1 MKLKKLVLNGFKS
14 FADRTEFDFDDGAS
28 CIVGPNGCGK
38 SNVVDA
44 IKWVLGEQSAKSL
57 RGSEMMDVIFNGSTA
72 RKPSGH
78 AEVTMVF
85 DNEGGL
91 LKPVVEGDGSAGG
104 AVSITRRLYRS
115 GNSEYLIN
123 KTPAR
128 LRDIREMFMDTG
140 VGVDAYSVIEQ
151 GRVES
156 FLQASQEDRR
166 AIFDEA
172 AGISKYKARKK
183 EALRKLERVDQNLL
197 RINDV
202 LQEIQKR
209 LRSIKYQAGK
219 ARNYQQYSEE
229 LRSLQSLFYLSQYH
243 RLSLARKELQGR
255 LDTQTD
261 ALAAMGSRIEQ
272 LEGSR
277 SATELE
283 AADLDRTA
291 REVDGKIAAAGGSMA
306 ALVQRGEMLAAR
318 VTELGQQI
326 VTASSRSEEL
336 EAKVETT
343 DQTLRQRQD
352 ELTALEG
359 QSQEL
364 SRNYVALCEQH
375 SKGELALT
383 GLAAQL
389 EDEKAGTI
397 DLFRRTSMLH
407 NTIQGLGIRQENLQT
422 QKQRLATRANEVDQM
437 LGGLLTQR
445 ADFETRLGDVQSVL
459 HDTQAKLDETRDAS
473 KAVHQNEQDLA
484 HRLAQAREQRS
495 AIQARCKA
503 LGEMQRRLEGV
514 GAGVK
519 RVLEAK
525 AAGKLP
531 DVLGMLGD
539 FLQTDMDHAP
549 LVEAA
554 LAGGDQQLV
563 FKHFDQLQQARTPLT
578 QILGDSASV
587 EILCLDRQRVLSGDF
602 DLTAVLCDA
611 GVSPACVAD
620 ILSASGQTARASN
633 PGNSKDNGKD
643 NGKDAGG
650 TPATHADKM
659 SASHADK
666 MSASHDMP
674 HATRVMD
681 FVRCE
686 DWIAPALWRLLG
698 TTLVVA
704 DLAQAAAAA
713 ALCPAGYRFVT
724 LAGEVLEADGRV
736 RLGAVNRSAGI
747 VIRRSELA
755 DLQARD
761 AQLQAAIDELTRDCA
776 ATQSQR
782 QHLED
787 LQQKLRTAIYEANT
801 ERVECESNLKR
812 RSEQVAQLE
821 RERPLIAGEVEGL
834 CRDMEAAAKQEHE
847 AKDKVLEFE
856 RLSAER
862 QKAIDA
868 LAGQIEADRK
878 KQGELGA
885 KLTDIKVALASSEQR
900 RLSLRETLA
909 SLTRQ
914 REQMAQDMAA
924 MRGEIALNRQRRTD
938 AEAAIAAGKQEHQR
952 LQDQLQALKIESA
965 DLAESRKSLQE
976 KIDEIRRLL
985 AQQRTAQEEG
995 ARAAGQLRVEV
1006 GEADVRIENLITR
1019 SGDEM
1024 HVNLLE
1030 AFVNY
1035 QHDDSRDWNAVET
1048 EIRELKAR
1056 IERLGNVNLDAIT
1069 EQDELEQREKF
1080 LSDQLAD
1087 IQGSKTQLEE
1097 LIKKINKES
1106 RDMFLATF
1114 ETVRANFQDLFRKL
1128 FGGGRADIMLLDP
1141 EDVLESG
1148 IEIVARPPG
1157 KETRSLSLLSGGEKT
1172 MTALSLLFAIFKSR
1186 PSPFC
1191 LLDEVDAA
1199 LDEANNERF
1208 NRLVSEFVT
1217 TSQFIIISHSK
1228 RTMSMASVLY
1238 GVTMQEPGISKR
1250 ISVRFEDAGKALDGE
1265 LDPVRA

>member
-1 MKLKKLVLNGFKS
+1 MPQDALGKTPNMKLKKLVLNGFKS

-78 AEVTMVF
+78 AEVTMIF
-85 DNEGGL
+85 DNDRGL
-91 LKPVVEGDGSAGG
+91 LKPVVEGDASAGT

-229 LRSLQSLFYLSQYH
+229 LRSLQSLSYLSQYH

-255 LDTQTD
+255 LDGQND

-277 SATELE
+277 SATEHE

-291 REVDGKIAAAGGSMA
+291 REVDGKIATAGGSMA
-306 ALVQRGEMLAAR
+306 ALVQRGEMLASR

-326 VTASSRSEEL
+326 VAASSRCEEL

-343 DQTLRQRQD
+343 DQTLRQRQE
-352 ELTALEG
+352 ELTTLEG

-364 SRNYVALCEQH
+364 SRNYVALCDQH

-383 GLAAQL
+383 GLVAQL

-422 QKQRLATRANEVDQM
+422 QKQRLAARADQVDQT

-445 ADFETRLGDVQSVL
+445 ADFETRLGDVQAVL
-459 HDTQAKLDETRDAS
+459 HDAQAKLDETRDAS
-473 KAVHQNEQDLA
+473 KAVHQNEQDLS

-525 AAGKLP
+525 ASGKLP
-531 DVLGMLGD
+531 DMLGMLGD
-539 FLQTDMDHAP
+539 FIQTDMDHAP

-563 FKHFDQLQQARTPLT
+563 IKHFEQLQQARTQLT
-578 QILGDSASV
+578 KILGDSASV
-587 EILCLDRQRVLSGDF
+587 EILCLDRQRVFSSDF
-602 DLTAVLCDA
+602 DLTAV
-611 GVSPACVAD
+611 
-620 ILSASGQTARASN
+620 
-633 PGNSKDNGKD
+633 
-643 NGKDAGG
+643 
-650 TPATHADKM
+650 
-659 SASHADK
+659 
-666 MSASHDMP
+666 P

-724 LAGEVLEADGRV
+724 LTGEVLEADGRV
-736 RLGAVNRSAGI
+736 RLGAVNRSAGV

-761 AQLQAAIDELTRDCA
+761 AQLQAAIDQLTSDCA
-776 ATQSQR
+776 ATHSQR

-801 ERVECESNLKR
+801 ERVECESNLKQ

-834 CRDMEAAAKQEHE
+834 SRDIEAAAKQEHE

-862 QKAIDA
+862 QKGIDLLAQQIDA
-868 LAGQIEADRK
+868 ARK

-900 RLSLRETLA
+900 RFSLRETLA
-909 SLTRQ
+909 SLARQ

-924 MRGEIALNRQRRTD
+924 MRSEIALNRQRRAD
-938 AEAAIAAGKQEHQR
+938 AETAITAGKEEHQR
-952 LQDQLQALKIESA
+952 LQDQLQSLKIEAS
-965 DLAESRKSLQE
+965 DLAESRKGLQQ

-985 AQQRTAQEEG
+985 AQQRTAQDEG

-1035 QHDDSRDWNAVET
+1035 QHDESRDWNAVEG

-1069 EQDELEQREKF
+1069 EQDELEKREKF
-1080 LSDQLAD
+1080 LVDQLAD
-1087 IQGSKTQLEE
+1087 IQNSKTQLEE

-1128 FGGGRADIMLLDP
+1128 FGGGRADILLQNP

-1208 NRLVSEFVT
+1208 NRLVAEFVT

-1265 LDPVRA
+1265 LEPASA

>member
-1 MKLKKLVLNGFKS
+1 
-14 FADRTEFDFDDGAS
+14 
-28 CIVGPNGCGK
+28 
-38 SNVVDA
+38 
-44 IKWVLGEQSAKSL
+44 VLGEQSAKSL
-57 RGSEMMDVIFNGSTA
+57 RGSEMMDVIFNGSSA

-78 AEVTMVF
+78 AEVTMIF
-85 DNEGGL
+85 DNESGL

-104 AVSITRRLYRS
+104 TVSITRRLYRS

-229 LRSLQSLFYLSQYH
+229 LRSLQSLYYLSQYH

-306 ALVQRGEMLAAR
+306 ALAQRGEMLAAR

-326 VTASSRSEEL
+326 VSASSRCEEL

-343 DQTLRQRQD
+343 DLTLRQRQE

-364 SRNYVALCEQH
+364 SRNYVALCDQH

-383 GLAAQL
+383 GLAAKL

-407 NTIQGLGIRQENLQT
+407 NTIHGLGIRQENLQT
-422 QKQRLATRANEVDQM
+422 QKQRLAARANEVDQM

-445 ADFETRLGDVQSVL
+445 AGFETRLGDVQAVL
-459 HDTQAKLDETRDAS
+459 HDAQAKLDETRDAS
-473 KAVHQNEQDLA
+473 KAVHQNEQDLS
-484 HRLAQAREQRS
+484 HQLAQAREQRS

-563 FKHFDQLQQARTPLT
+563 FKHFEQLQQARTPLT
-578 QILGDSASV
+578 KILGDSASV

-602 DLTAVLCDA
+602 DLAACTTGILP
-611 GVSPACVAD
+611 VSAKTEQQGLQQQDTGRMPVP
-620 ILSASGQTARASN
+620 QE
-633 PGNSKDNGKD
+633 
-643 NGKDAGG
+643 
-650 TPATHADKM
+650 
-659 SASHADK
+659 
-666 MSASHDMP
+666 DMGRMP
-674 HATRVMD
+674 MPQAARVMD

-704 DLAQAAAAA
+704 DLAQAVAAA

-761 AQLQAAIDELTRDCA
+761 TQLQATIDQLTRDCA
-776 ATQSQR
+776 ATHSQR

-801 ERVECESNLKR
+801 ERVECESNLKQ

-834 CRDMEAAAKQEHE
+834 CRDMAAAAKQEHE

-862 QKAIDA
+862 QKGIEALAQQIDA
-868 LAGQIEADRK
+868 ARK

-885 KLTDIKVALASSEQR
+885 KLTDTKVALASSEQR

-909 SLTRQ
+909 SLARQ

-924 MRGEIALNRQRRTD
+924 MRSEIALNRQRRAD
-938 AEAAIAAGKQEHQR
+938 AETAIVAGKEEHQR
-952 LQDQLQALKIESA
+952 LQDQLQTLKIEAS
-965 DLAESRKSLQE
+965 DLVESRKSLQQ

-985 AQQRTAQEEG
+985 TQQRAAQEDG

-1030 AFVNY
+1030 SFVNY
-1035 QHDDSRDWNAVET
+1035 QHDESRDWNAVEV
-1048 EIRELKAR
+1048 EIRDLKAR
-1056 IERLGNVNLDAIT
+1056 IERLGNVNLDAIS
-1069 EQDELEQREKF
+1069 EQDELEKREKF
-1080 LSDQLAD
+1080 LVDQLAD
-1087 IQGSKTQLEE
+1087 IQNSKTQLDD

-1106 RDMFLATF
+1106 RDLFLVTF

-1128 FGGGRADIMLLDP
+1128 FGGGRADILLLNP

-1172 MTALSLLFAIFKSR
+1172 MTALSLLFAIFKSK

-1208 NRLVSEFVT
+1208 NRLVAEFVT

-1265 LDPVRA
+1265 LEPASA

>member
-78 AEVTMVF
+78 AEVTMIF
-85 DNEGGL
+85 DNQDGL
-91 LKPVVEGDGSAGG
+91 LKPVIEGDGSAGG
-104 AVSITRRLYRS
+104 PVSITRRLFRS

-172 AGISKYKARKK
+172 AGISKYKARRK
-183 EALRKLERVDQNLL
+183 EALRKLERVEQNLL

-202 LQEIQKR
+202 FQEIQKR

-219 ARNYQQYSEE
+219 ARSYQQYGEQ

-243 RLSLARKELQGR
+243 RLSLGRKELQGR
-255 LDTQTD
+255 LDTQND
-261 ALAAMGSRIEQ
+261 ALAAVGSRIEH

-277 SATELE
+277 SATEIE

-326 VTASSRSEEL
+326 VAASSRCEEL
-336 EAKVETT
+336 EAKIETA

-352 ELTALEG
+352 ELTGLEG

-364 SRNYVALCEQH
+364 SRNYVALCDQH
-375 SKGELALT
+375 AKGELALT
-383 GLAAQL
+383 GLVAQL

-422 QKQRLATRANEVDQM
+422 QKQRLAARANQVDQM

-445 ADFETRLGDVQSVL
+445 ADFETRLGDVQAVL
-459 HDTQAKLDETRDAS
+459 HDAQAKLDETRDAS
-473 KAVHQNEQDLA
+473 KAVHQNEQDLS
-484 HRLAQAREQRS
+484 HRLSQAREQRS

-525 AAGKLP
+525 TAGKLP

-539 FLQTDMDHAP
+539 FVQTDMKHAP

-563 FKHFDQLQQARTPLT
+563 VKHFEQLQQARALLVG
-578 QILGDSASV
+578 ILGDSASV
-587 EILCLDRQRVLSGDF
+587 EILCLDRLRVLSSDF
-602 DLTAVLCDA
+602 V
-611 GVSPACVAD
+611 
-620 ILSASGQTARASN
+620 LSASLCSTGILPVSEAVSCSSSSSSCVPQQQRQ
-633 PGNSKDNGKD
+633 DMGKM
-643 NGKDAGG
+643 
-650 TPATHADKM
+650 PMLHAI
-659 SASHADK
+659 
-666 MSASHDMP
+666 
-674 HATRVMD
+674 RVMD

-698 TTLVVA
+698 TTLVVE

-724 LAGEVLEADGRV
+724 RAGEVLEADGRV
-736 RLGAVNRSAGI
+736 RLGAVNRSSGI

-761 AQLQAAIDELTRDCA
+761 AQLQAAIDQLTRDCA

-801 ERVECESNLKR
+801 ERVECESNLKQR
-812 RSEQVAQLE
+812 NEQVAQLE

-834 CRDMEAAAKQEHE
+834 SRDIEAAAKQEHE
-847 AKDKVLEFE
+847 ARDKVLEFE
-856 RLSAER
+856 RLGAER
-862 QKAIDA
+862 QKGIDLLTRQIDA
-868 LAGQIEADRK
+868 ARK

-885 KLTDIKVALASSEQR
+885 KLTDIKVALASAEQR

-909 SLTRQ
+909 SLARQ

-924 MRGEIALNRQRRTD
+924 MRSEMALNRQRRAD
-938 AEAAIAAGKQEHQR
+938 AETAIVAGKEEHQR
-952 LQDQLQALKIESA
+952 LQDQIQALKIEAS

-985 AQQRTAQEEG
+985 VQQRTAQEEG

-1019 SGDEM
+1019 CGDEM
-1024 HVNLLE
+1024 HTNLLE
-1030 AFVNY
+1030 AFAGY
-1035 QHDDSRDWNAVET
+1035 QHDESRDWNAVEA

-1069 EQDELEQREKF
+1069 EQDDLEKREKF

-1087 IQGSKTQLEE
+1087 IQNSKGQLEE

-1106 RDMFLATF
+1106 RDLFLATF

-1128 FGGGRADIMLLDP
+1128 FGGGRADILLMNP

-1208 NRLVSEFVT
+1208 NRLVGEFVT

-1265 LDPVRA
+1265 LEPVEA